1 MKTEDLKAQGLTD
14 EQIAFV
20 MAENGK
26 DINRKEKG
34 VWYWKSCDTS
44 NIAIDTSYRQC
55 IRI

>member
-26 DINRKEKG
+26 DINQKEKG
-34 VWYWKSCDTS
+34 VWYCKSCDTS
-44 NIAIDTSYRQC
+44 NIAIDTSYR
-55 IRI
+55 